1 VKHILLSLLL
11 TCAAY
16 SQDTTYKDGSGCGG
30 CDSLRRGGY
39 TSGALMFE
47 YPTIKDTVQGV
58 YKEYFESG
66 ELMCTWPYVNGVPEG
81 TAKRYDKSG
90 RLISKTTY
98 RNGDLVLYQKCIKQ
112 NNCTN

>member
-1 VKHILLSLLL
+1 
-11 TCAAY
+11 
-16 SQDTTYKDGSGCGG
+16 
-30 CDSLRRGGY
+30 
-39 TSGALMFE
+39 MFE
-47 YPTIKDTVQGV
+47 YPTSKDTVQGV

-98 RNGDLVLYQKCIKQ
+98 RNGDLVLYQKCTKQ
-112 NNCTN
+112 NNCTK